1 MTVFLISQRVSTVR
15 NADQIVV
22 LDDGQVAGIGTH
34 AELYRNC
41 PVYHEICLSQLSQAE
56 AERSDEAAQTGSRT
70 EAEPASVTA
79 GCSAAERSDD
89 VGQKALAEAQNAG
102 KEVQ

>member
-1 MTVFLISQRVSTVR
+1 M
-15 NADQIVV
+15 
-22 LDDGQVAGIGTH
+22 AGIGTH

-70 EAEPASVTA
+70 EAQPASAA
-79 GCSAAERSDD
+79 GGASRTAERSDD
-89 VGQKALAEAQNAG
+89 VGQKALAEAQNEG